1 MKTLKIVSGETFCC
15 PRCGYSEG
23 NNNASNIKSDAIE
36 VLLFLNA
43 KSGKKFRAVDV
54 NLTPIL
60 ARLKS
65 GISVESLKMIIAF
78 KNREW
83 GGTDMAQYLRP
94 STLFNATKCEQY
106 LGEIDVDDSVDNS

>member
-43 KSGKKFRAVDV
+43 KSGKKFRPVEA
-54 NLTPIL
+54 NLKLIR
-60 ARLKS
+60 ARLLS
-65 GISVESLKMIIAF
+65 GISPGDLKAIIAF
-78 KNREW
+78 KVRQW
-83 GGTDMAQYLRP
+83 ADGDMFKYLRP
-94 STLFNATKCEQY
+94 ETLFNATKCEQY
-106 LGEIDVDDSVDNS
+106 LGEIGGEDD